1 VPKTPLHVSE
11 PGQAFPFGDAGPPDP
26 PIGLS
31 NPLNICYLNALLQ
44 SFFHIP
50 QFTETLLYLD
60 FSNQQVNRYFEQ
72 SDKMYYPYK
81 MTQSL
86 QTLFKSMIQ
95 QWSQPNPGYQDPKP
109 LLKWICD
116 SENRVID
123 FGEHRDATEFMAI
136 VIDQVRKFIDEYQ
149 KKFEGY
155 YGDVKVQNLLSFNLD
170 FMKGFMVETDA

>member
-1 VPKTPLHVSE
+1 
-11 PGQAFPFGDAGPPDP
+11 
-26 PIGLS
+26 
-31 NPLNICYLNALLQ
+31 
-44 SFFHIP
+44 
-50 QFTETLLYLD
+50 
-60 FSNQQVNRYFEQ
+60 
-72 SDKMYYPYK
+72 MYYPYK